1 MERNPPCEDLNVP
14 NRMAR
19 SVSCIWTGHRRG
31 LLHMNKKN
39 LGAIALLFLF
49 GSGGLY
55 FLEWASTVTES
66 IKVGLLHSF
75 TGTMKDSESAVAD
88 AVTLAVEEIN
98 EAGGLLGRRV
108 EIIRAD
114 GRSDELAFAREAE
127 TLITEE
133 RVSVLFGCWTS
144 ASRKAVQ
151 RVVEAQDHL
160 LFYPLQYEGMESSP
174 NIVYTGA
181 APNQQIVPAVNWS
194 MATLGRRVFLVGSDY
209 IFPRMTNVI
218 INDLVFALR
227 GEVVG
232 EEYLLLGSNDVGGV
246 VKKIEETRPDVILNT
261 INGSTNVAFF
271 SRLREVGIT
280 PAEIPTMSFSIAEQE
295 LVNMEDDVSKM
306 AGDYAAWNYFQSL
319 PSPENQEFVAR
330 FKKRFG
336 AERVTSDPLVSAYSG
351 VYLWANAVRDAQT
364 DEVSAVRG
372 AVVGQ
377 SYRAPGGLVYV
388 DAVNQHTWKVVRIGK
403 IMEDGQFRIEWSSEE
418 PVRPI
423 PFPFYRSRSD
433 WLDRVKSFHQSWG
446 GRWANPE
453 TES

>member
-1 MERNPPCEDLNVP
+1 
-14 NRMAR
+14 
-19 SVSCIWTGHRRG
+19 
-31 LLHMNKKN
+31 MNKKN
-39 LGAIALLFLF
+39 LGAIALLLLL
-49 GSGGLY
+49 GSAGLY
-55 FLEWASTVTES
+55 FLESTSTVTEP

-98 EAGGLLGRRV
+98 EAGGLLGRRI

-133 RVSVLFGCWTS
+133 RVSAMFGCWTS

-151 RVVEAQDHL
+151 RVVEANDHL

-194 MATLGRRVFLVGSDY
+194 MNTLGRRVFLVGSDY
-209 IFPRMTNVI
+209 IFPRMANLI
-218 INDLVFALR
+218 INDIVSALH

-232 EEYLLLGSNDVGGV
+232 EEYLPLGSNDVNGV
-246 VKKIEETRPDVILNT
+246 VRKIEETHPDVIFNT

-271 SRLREVGIT
+271 SVLRDAGIA
-280 PAEIPTMSFSIAEQE
+280 PAEIPTMSFSIAEHE
-295 LVNMEDDVSKM
+295 LVNMGDDARKM
-306 AGDYAAWNYFQSL
+306 AGDYAAWNYFQSV
-319 PSPENQEFVAR
+319 PTPENQEFVAR

-336 AERVTSDPLVSAYSG
+336 AERVTSDPLDSAYSG
-351 VYLWANAVRDAQT
+351 VHLWANAVRDART
-364 DEVSAVRG
+364 EEVSAVRG

-377 SYRAPGGLVYV
+377 SYRAPGGIVYV
-388 DAVNQHTWKVVRIGK
+388 DAINQHTWKVVRIGQ
-403 IMEDGQFRIEWSSEE
+403 IMEDGQFRIQWSSEE

-423 PFPFYRSRSD
+423 PFPFHRSRSD
-433 WLDRVKSFHQSWG
+433 WLDRVESLHQLWG